1 MTVHE
6 TSATGESAGQQIATA
21 KQPSAKRAHVI
32 VIGNEKGGSGKS
44 TTAMHLIVSLMKMG
58 FSVGSLD
65 IDARQGTLTRYV
77 ENRISFNAQKKL
89 KLPVPDHRP
98 IYRSELE
105 DGNAAKLDERDRFTR
120 ALGEL
125 VMSCNFVVMD
135 CPGSDNYLSR
145 LAHSCADTLVTPIN
159 DSYIDLDMLARID
172 PDTLDIKGPSIYAE
186 MVWDARKRR
195 AAVDGGTIDW
205 IVMRNR
211 LSHLDAR
218 NKRDIAEIVDKLA
231 ARIRFRVA
239 PGFGERVIYR
249 ELFLKGLTLLDLREK
264 GVGIPLSMSHMAAR
278 QEVRALLEIIGF
290 TPADGEELP
299 I

>member
-1 MTVHE
+1 MTVQE
-6 TSATGESAGQQIATA
+6 TGATGDSAGQQTATA
-21 KQPSAKRAHVI
+21 KQPGAKRAHVI

-77 ENRISFNAQKKL
+77 ENRISFNEKKKL
-89 KLPVPDHRP
+89 NLPIPDHRP
-98 IYRSELE
+98 VHRSALE
-105 DGNAAKLDERDRFTR
+105 DGNSAKLDERDRFTK

-145 LAHSCADTLVTPIN
+145 LAHACADTLVTPIN

-195 AAVDGGTIDW
+195 AGVDGGTIDW

-231 ARIRFRVA
+231 SRIRFRVA

-264 GVGIPLSMSHMAAR
+264 GVGIPMSMSHMAAR
-278 QEVRALLEIIGF
+278 QEVRALLEIVGF
-290 TPADGEELP
+290 SPADGEELP

>member
-1 MTVHE
+1 MTGDATATMTE
-6 TSATGESAGQQIATA
+6 IKGQSDANATGGRG
-21 KQPSAKRAHVI
+21 KRAHVI

-44 TTAMHLIVSLMKMG
+44 TTAMHLIVALLKMD

-77 ENRISFNAQKKL
+77 ENRVAFNAARGLSL
-89 KLPVPDHRP
+89 KMPVHYP
-98 IYRSELE
+98 IYRS
-105 DGNAAKLDERDRFTR
+105 DDSDAMAAKHDERERFTN

-125 VMSCNFVVMD
+125 VINHDFVVMD

-145 LAHSCADTLVTPIN
+145 LSHACADTLITPIN
-159 DSYIDLDMLARID
+159 DSYIDLDMLARIE
-172 PDTLDIKGPSIYAE
+172 PETLNVLGPSLYAE

-218 NKRDIAEIVDKLA
+218 NKRDIAEILDKLA
-231 ARIRFRVA
+231 SRVHFRVA

-249 ELFLKGLTLLDLREK
+249 ELFLNGLTLLDLREK
-264 GVGIPLSMSHMAAR
+264 GVGISMSMSHMAAR
-278 QEVRALLEIIGF
+278 QEVRQLLEVIGF
-290 TPADGEELP
+290 TPSDGEELP

>member
-1 MTVHE
+1 MTVQE
-6 TSATGESAGQQIATA
+6 TSASGDSAGEQTATEKKPEA
-21 KQPSAKRAHVI
+21 NRAHVI
-32 VIGNEKGGSGKS
+32 VVGNEKGGSGKS

-58 FSVGSLD
+58 FRVGSLD

-77 ENRISFNAQKKL
+77 ENRSTFNQSKGL
-89 KLPVPDHRP
+89 SLPVPEHAP
-98 IYRSELE
+98 IYRSDLP
-105 DGNAAKLDERDRFTR
+105 DANDAKIDERDRFTQ
-120 ALGEL
+120 ALGER
-125 VMSCNFVVMD
+125 VMNCSFVVMD

-145 LAHSCADTLVTPIN
+145 LAHACADTLITPIN
-159 DSYIDLDMLARID
+159 DSFIDLDMLARID
-172 PDTLDIKGPSIYAE
+172 PETLDIKGPSIYAE

-195 AAVDGGTIDW
+195 SAIDGGKIDW

-218 NKRDIAEIVDKLA
+218 NKRDIAEIVDKLSE
-231 ARIRFRVA
+231 RIRFRQA

-264 GVGIPLSMSHMAAR
+264 GVGIPMSMSHMAAR
-278 QEVRALLEIIGF
+278 QEVRSLLEVIGF
-290 TPADGEELP
+290 KPAEGEELP

>member
-1 MTVHE
+1 MTGDSTGATQE
-6 TSATGESAGQQIATA
+6 TVAQASDNHNQAT
-21 KQPSAKRAHVI
+21 KRAHVI
-32 VIGNEKGGSGKS
+32 VVGNEKGGSGKS
-44 TTAMHLIVSLMKMG
+44 TTAMHLIVSLLKMG

-65 IDARQGTLTRYV
+65 VDARQGTLTRYV
-77 ENRISFNAQKKL
+77 ENRLAFNAARNL
-89 KLPVPDHRP
+89 SLPTPVHHP
-98 IYRSELE
+98 IYRSEIS
-105 DGNAAKLDERDRFTR
+105 DGNDAKLDERDRFTK

-125 VMSCNFVVMD
+125 VVSCDFIVMD

-145 LAHSCADTLVTPIN
+145 LAHACADTLITPIN

-172 PDTLDIKGPSIYAE
+172 AETLEIKGPSIYAE

-195 AAVDGGTIDW
+195 AGVDGGKIDW
-205 IVMRNR
+205 VVMRNR

-231 ARIRFRVA
+231 DRIHFRVA

-264 GVGIPLSMSHMAAR
+264 GVGITLSMSHMAAR
-278 QEVRALLEIIGF
+278 QEVRQLLEVIGF
-290 TPADGEELP
+290 SPAEGEELP